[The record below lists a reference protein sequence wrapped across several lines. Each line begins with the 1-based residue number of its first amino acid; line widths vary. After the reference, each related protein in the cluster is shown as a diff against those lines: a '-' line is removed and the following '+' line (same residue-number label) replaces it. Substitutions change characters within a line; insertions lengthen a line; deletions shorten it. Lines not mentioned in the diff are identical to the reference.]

1 MKGEG
6 TAGKEAA
13 ECRSRHGMRKYHD
26 IVGRVLGA
34 VCLALLLTVRIS
46 VDAAAYADVAAS
58 HMESSLRQMERV
70 RKRLQK
76 LSYMPDAVQRTL
88 DMNGKDRQIIDLAP
102 GILAGY
108 KITCLGDSIT
118 VGAGGGVD
126 ENGRLI
132 GYCNHLSRILGCEV
146 VNLGMGGTTIGDYF
160 IENAFVNRYEQIP
173 EDTDVIIL
181 EGGLNDYQVFAQG
194 LWNGF
199 GDITN
204 REPETYCGD
213 AYTLYRGIKDSYPN
227 AEVFVVTA
235 SRSYL
240 ETLYQSVEPYRLQD
254 FMDVQRLYAKWMG
267 FQVIDLHEMGF
278 LDCREEEAR
287 ERWLIDI
294 VHPNAEG
301 HLLLAE
307 RIASELVYYYS
318 HQ

>member
-1 MKGEG
+1 MKGVG
-6 TAGKEAA
+6 TAGREASG
-13 ECRSRHGMRKYHD
+13 RRRHEMRKGCH
-26 IVGRVLGA
+26 IAGRVLGA
-34 VCLALLLTVRIS
+34 VCVALLLTVRIS

-58 HMESSLRQMERV
+58 HTESSLCQMERA
-70 RKRLQK
+70 RKKIQK
-76 LSYMPDAVQRTL
+76 LTCLPDAVRRTV
-88 DMNGKDRQIIDLAP
+88 DMNRRDRQIIDLAP
-102 GILAGY
+102 GILTGY
-108 KITCLGDSIT
+108 KVACLGDSIT
-118 VGAGGGVD
+118 AGAGGTID
-126 ENGRLI
+126 ETGRLI
-132 GYCNHLSRILGCEV
+132 GYCDYLSLILGCEV
-146 VNLGMGGTTIGDYF
+146 VNLGMGGTTVGDYF
-160 IENAFVNRYEQIP
+160 IENAFVNRYGQIP
-173 EDTDVIIL
+173 EDADIIIL

-199 GDITN
+199 GDVEN
-204 REPETYCGD
+204 REPGTYCGD
-213 AYTLYRGIKDSYPN
+213 AYTLYQGLRDAYPN
-227 AEVFVVTA
+227 ADVFVVTA

-267 FQVIDLHEMGF
+267 FQVIDLYGMGF
-278 LDCREEEAR
+278 LDCREEAAR

>member
-26 IVGRVLGA
+26 IVGRVLGV

-132 GYCNHLSRILGCEV
+132 G
-146 VNLGMGGTTIGDYF
+146 
-160 IENAFVNRYEQIP
+160 
-173 EDTDVIIL
+173 
-181 EGGLNDYQVFAQG
+181 
-194 LWNGF
+194 
-199 GDITN
+199 
-204 REPETYCGD
+204 
-213 AYTLYRGIKDSYPN
+213 
-227 AEVFVVTA
+227 
-235 SRSYL
+235 
-240 ETLYQSVEPYRLQD
+240 
-254 FMDVQRLYAKWMG
+254 
-267 FQVIDLHEMGF
+267 
-278 LDCREEEAR
+278 
-287 ERWLIDI
+287 
-294 VHPNAEG
+294 
-301 HLLLAE
+301 
-307 RIASELVYYYS
+307 
-318 HQ
+318 